1 MCAKLHDMSEKFDEF
16 LFKNWTVKCFV
27 CLKIVLKRLNFAC
40 ESAFG
45 IQKLA
50 KNGLI

>member
-16 LFKNWTVKCFV
+16 LFKNWTVKCFAR
-27 CLKIVLKRLNFAC
+27 LKIVFKRLNFVC
-40 ESAFG
+40 ESVFG